1 MDDDSET
8 QALRLYN
15 GTNKLNKMNKLI
27 ALVLLVATFLF
38 PVALNAQTD
47 TTLDPEFGGRISV
60 SVDKRITRGLHVSLE
75 EEVRFDNNF
84 GSLDRLQTT
93 LGLNYKVNEFIK
105 FGVGYA
111 LINGYSSTNQAFKNI
126 RHRFM
131 VDVKGTLKVANWNLS
146 LKERLQ
152 LTHRTGDYNVY
163 QNPANALMLK
173 SRLKAKYRGFGAVQP
188 YAYIELRNYLNAPV
202 IEAAF
207 DGTNYY
213 TLDGYS
219 ETGEPGWFL
228 KGFNG
233 GYINRLRGSL
243 GIDIKLD
250 KRSTLNFYLLGDYC
264 IDKEVDANAE
274 GTKLKSYTKE
284 TSFRGWVGAGY
295 EFAF

>member
-1 MDDDSET
+1 MKI
-8 QALRLYN
+8 R
-15 GTNKLNKMNKLI
+15 I
-27 ALVLLVATFLF
+27 IILLGLFF
-38 PVALNAQTD
+38 PVLASAQTD
-47 TTLDPEFGGRISV
+47 VALDPEFGGRISV

-75 EEVRFDNNF
+75 EEVRFDQNF

-105 FGVGYA
+105 LGAGYA
-111 LINGYSSTNQAFKNI
+111 LINGYSSTNQAFKNM

-131 VDVKGTLKVANWNLS
+131 VDVKGTLKVADWNFS

-152 LTHRTGDYNVY
+152 LTHRTGDYNIY

-173 SRLKAKYRGFGAVQP
+173 SRLMAKYRGFGALQP

-207 DGTNYY
+207 DGSTYY
-213 TLDGYS
+213 TLDDYS
-219 ETGEPGWFL
+219 ETGEASWFL

-233 GYINRLRGSL
+233 GYINRLRGSI
-243 GIDIKLD
+243 GVDYKID
-250 KRSTLNFYLLGDYC
+250 RHSTLNFYFLGDY
-264 IDKEVDANAE
+264 IMDKVVDANAE

-284 TSFRGWVGAGY
+284 TGFRGWIGAGY

>member
-1 MDDDSET
+1 MKI
-8 QALRLYN
+8 R
-15 GTNKLNKMNKLI
+15 I
-27 ALVLLVATFLF
+27 IILLGLFF
-38 PVALNAQTD
+38 PVLASAQTD
-47 TTLDPEFGGRISV
+47 VALDPEFGGRISV

-75 EEVRFDNNF
+75 EEVRFDQNF

-105 FGVGYA
+105 LGVSYA
-111 LINGYSSTNQAFKNI
+111 LINGYSSTNQAFKNM

-131 VDVKGTLKVANWNLS
+131 VDVKGTLKVADWNFS

-207 DGTNYY
+207 DGTTYY
-213 TLDGYS
+213 TLDDYS
-219 ETGEPGWFL
+219 ETGEAGWFL

-233 GYINRLRGSL
+233 GYINRLRGSI
-243 GIDIKLD
+243 GVDYKIDSH
-250 KRSTLNFYLLGDYC
+250 STLNFYFLGDY
-264 IDKEVDANAE
+264 IMDKVVDANAE

-284 TSFRGWVGAGY
+284 TGFRGWIGAGY